1 MTAPGHLNNVVPG
14 DKSRPH
20 MRQEYELGTDRP
32 DGIENVKSVIGHA
45 VSALMKSGK
54 EVSVQAILAFL
65 KQQEAQSADGR
76 KKLYG
81 RAISVVEGDTD

>member
-1 MTAPGHLNNVVPG
+1 
-14 DKSRPH
+14 
-20 MRQEYELGTDRP
+20 MRQEYELGTDRT
-32 DGIENVKSVIGHA
+32 DSMENVTSVIGHA

-81 RAISVVEGDTD
+81 RAISVVAGDTD

>member
-1 MTAPGHLNNVVPG
+1 
-14 DKSRPH
+14 

-32 DGIENVKSVIGHA
+32 DSMENVTSVIGHA
-45 VSALMKSGK
+45 ASALMKSGK

-81 RAISVVEGDTD
+81 RAISVVAGDTD

>member
-1 MTAPGHLNNVVPG
+1 M
-14 DKSRPH
+14 
-20 MRQEYELGTDRP
+20 GTDRP
-32 DGIENVKSVIGHA
+32 DSMENVTSVIGHA

-81 RAISVVEGDTD
+81 RAISVVAGDTD